1 MMRKL
6 NRNYSL
12 SVVVPFVVILTLLI
26 AAAVLAQTPSA
37 DRPSGQ
43 ANAVL
48 APVGTSAP
56 AQVERPLTPWTDGAG
71 GSPVSHS
78 QTKRHGARPMDG
90 NPLFLGVV
98 DYDSAGNGT
107 CFVAVADVNGDGKPD
122 VVVSNGNGTVG
133 VLLGNGDGTF
143 QPAVTFNPGLQ
154 SQAGIALADLNGD
167 GKPDLLVANASGVAV
182 LLGNGDGTFQPAV
195 TYGSGGSSPWSVA
208 VADVNR
214 DGKPDLIVANYSS
227 STVGVLL
234 GNGDGT
240 FQPAATYG
248 SGGNGPWSV
257 AVADVN
263 GDGNPDLLVVN
274 VFDNTVGVLLGN
286 GDGTFQAAVTYSS
299 GGGFRAPSIA
309 VADLN
314 GDGKPDLAVANDCG
328 GCDGSVAVLLGN
340 GDGTFRP
347 AVLYDSGG
355 DLTLEVAIADVNGD
369 GKPDLIVLN
378 TFNYYTA
385 NISVPLGTGD
395 GTLQP
400 ALTYGSGAM
409 WVYSIVVADVNGDG
423 EPDLVVGNETLS
435 GGDGSVGVLLHTTP
449 TTTTLVSSLNPSV
462 YGQAVTFTAAVSA
475 ASGTPTGTVIFY
487 DGSTSLGSA
496 TLANGSASLST
507 STLAVGSHSITAAY
521 QGVGAFLPSTSVPL

>member
-1 MMRKL
+1 
-6 NRNYSL
+6 
-12 SVVVPFVVILTLLI
+12 
-26 AAAVLAQTPSA
+26 
-37 DRPSGQ
+37 
-43 ANAVL
+43 
-48 APVGTSAP
+48 
-56 AQVERPLTPWTDGAG
+56 
-71 GSPVSHS
+71 
-78 QTKRHGARPMDG
+78 GARPMDG

-240 FQPAATYG
+240 FQ
-248 SGGNGPWSV
+248 
-257 AVADVN
+257 
-263 GDGNPDLLVVN
+263 
-274 VFDNTVGVLLGN
+274 
-286 GDGTFQAAVTYSS
+286 AAVTYSS

-355 DLTLEVAIADVNGD
+355 DLTWGGAIADVNGD

-385 NISVPLGTGD
+385 NISVLLGNGD
-395 GTLQP
+395 GTFQP

-475 ASGTPTGTVIFY
+475 ASGTPTGTV
-487 DGSTSLGSA
+487 
-496 TLANGSASLST
+496 
-507 STLAVGSHSITAAY
+507 
-521 QGVGAFLPSTSVPL
+521 

>member
-1 MMRKL
+1 
-6 NRNYSL
+6 
-12 SVVVPFVVILTLLI
+12 
-26 AAAVLAQTPSA
+26 
-37 DRPSGQ
+37 
-43 ANAVL
+43 
-48 APVGTSAP
+48 
-56 AQVERPLTPWTDGAG
+56 
-71 GSPVSHS
+71 
-78 QTKRHGARPMDG
+78 
-90 NPLFLGVV
+90 
-98 DYDSAGNGT
+98 
-107 CFVAVADVNGDGKPD
+107 
-122 VVVSNGNGTVG
+122 NGTVG

-263 GDGNPDLLVVN
+263 GDG
-274 VFDNTVGVLLGN
+274 
-286 GDGTFQAAVTYSS
+286 
-299 GGGFRAPSIA
+299 
-309 VADLN
+309 
-314 GDGKPDLAVANDCG
+314 KPDLAVANDCG

-355 DLTLEVAIADVNGD
+355 DLTWGVAIADVNGD

-385 NISVPLGTGD
+385 NISVLLGNGD
-395 GTLQP
+395 GTFQP

-409 WVYSIVVADVNGDG
+409 WVYSIVVADVNGMAS
-423 EPDLVVGNETLS
+423 PTWWWETKPS
-435 GGDGSVGVLLHTTP
+435 PAAMARWACCCTP
-449 TTTTLVSSLNPSV
+449 P
-462 YGQAVTFTAAVSA
+462 
-475 ASGTPTGTVIFY
+475 
-487 DGSTSLGSA
+487 
-496 TLANGSASLST
+496 
-507 STLAVGSHSITAAY
+507 
-521 QGVGAFLPSTSVPL
+521 LPRLRWSPH

>member
-12 SVVVPFVVILTLLI
+12 SVVVPFVAILTLLI

-107 CFVAVADVNGDGKPD
+107 CFVA
-122 VVVSNGNGTVG
+122 
-133 VLLGNGDGTF
+133 
-143 QPAVTFNPGLQ
+143 
-154 SQAGIALADLNGD
+154 LADLNGD

-214 DGKPDLIVANYSS
+214 
-227 STVGVLL
+227 
-234 GNGDGT
+234 
-240 FQPAATYG
+240 
-248 SGGNGPWSV
+248 
-257 AVADVN
+257 
-263 GDGNPDLLVVN
+263 DGNPDLLVVN

-328 GCDGSVAVLLGN
+328 GCDGS
-340 GDGTFRP
+340 
-347 AVLYDSGG
+347 
-355 DLTLEVAIADVNGD
+355 
-369 GKPDLIVLN
+369 
-378 TFNYYTA
+378 
-385 NISVPLGTGD
+385 
-395 GTLQP
+395 
-400 ALTYGSGAM
+400 
-409 WVYSIVVADVNGDG
+409 
-423 EPDLVVGNETLS
+423 
-435 GGDGSVGVLLHTTP
+435 
-449 TTTTLVSSLNPSV
+449 
-462 YGQAVTFTAAVSA
+462 
-475 ASGTPTGTVIFY
+475 
-487 DGSTSLGSA
+487 
-496 TLANGSASLST
+496 
-507 STLAVGSHSITAAY
+507 
-521 QGVGAFLPSTSVPL
+521 